1 MDLTIPCIDSSIE
14 VAYVV
19 DSSDMEEYEIMI
31 ENMKKELL
39 LCKLK
44 INYLERI
51 ILNSRHSRH
60 KVC

>member
-19 DSSDMEEYEIMI
+19 DSSDTEEYEIMI
-31 ENMKKELL
+31 ENIKKELL

-44 INYLERI
+44 IKLSRENHFNYDR
-51 ILNSRHSRH
+51 
-60 KVC
+60 

>member
-51 ILNSRHSRH
+51 ILTMID
-60 KVC
+60 KKYYKF

>member
-19 DSSDMEEYEIMI
+19 DSSDTEEYEMMI

-51 ILNSRHSRH
+51 ILTMID
-60 KVC
+60 KKYYKF